1 MVKKTRSIA
10 ILCILFLCCGCMGE
24 KKDVKHIFGATYMT
38 RNNPYFDALNDEIT
52 EGIETN
58 GDKLIVRDPLQD
70 QEKQNEQILDMIQEG
85 IEVLFLNPVDREK
98 VKPALKAC
106 KKANVKIINID
117 TQVKDKDYV
126 LTTIETDNYQAGQE
140 CAKDMIKRVKKAKIL
155 ILDNPNQ
162 KSITERVDGFLSV
175 INDNSDYKVVKRVQA
190 GSEIEVSTKVVQ
202 QIIKEEIKFNV
213 VFGGNDPTALG
224 ALAAANAAGM
234 KDVMIYGVDG
244 SPDVKAELATEGSLM
259 EGTGA
264 QSPIAIAEKSV
275 EIMYSIMEGK
285 EVDAR
290 YPVETFLI
298 TADNVKDY
306 GTDGWQ

>member
-24 KKDVKHIFGATYMT
+24 KKDVRHIFGATYMT

-140 CAKDMIKRVKKAKIL
+140 CAKDMIKRVQKAKIL

-224 ALAAANAAGM
+224 ALAALQQAG
-234 KDVMIYGVDG
+234 KEKNTLIYGVDG
-244 SPDVKAELATEGSLM
+244 SPDFKAMLELGYVT
-259 EGTGA
+259 GTSS
-264 QSPIAIAEKSV
+264 QSPETIGKMAV
-275 EIMYSIMEGK
+275 EFAY
-285 EVDAR
+285 DALNGEEIES
-290 YPVETFLI
+290 YIKLPSFVI
-298 TADNVKDY
+298 TKDNLEQYDI
-306 GTDGWQ
+306 DGWQ

>member
-24 KKDVKHIFGATYMT
+24 KKDVRHIFGATYMT

-140 CAKDMIKRVKKAKIL
+140 CAKDMIKRVQKAKIL

-202 QIIKEEIKFNV
+202 QIIKEGIKFNV

-224 ALAAANAAGM
+224 ALAALQQAG
-234 KDVMIYGVDG
+234 KEKNTLIYGVDG
-244 SPDVKAELATEGSLM
+244 SPDFKAMLELGYVT
-259 EGTGA
+259 GTSS
-264 QSPIAIAEKSV
+264 QSPETIGKMAV
-275 EIMYSIMEGK
+275 EFAYDALNGEEIESYIKLPSFVITK
-285 EVDAR
+285 ENLEQYD
-290 YPVETFLI
+290 I
-298 TADNVKDY
+298 
-306 GTDGWQ
+306 DGWQ

>member
-24 KKDVKHIFGATYMT
+24 KKDVRHIFGATYMT

-224 ALAAANAAGM
+224 ALAALQQAG
-234 KDVMIYGVDG
+234 KEKNTLIYGVDG
-244 SPDVKAELATEGSLM
+244 SPDFKAMLELGYVT
-259 EGTGA
+259 GTSS
-264 QSPIAIAEKSV
+264 QSPETIGKMAV
-275 EIMYSIMEGK
+275 EFAY
-285 EVDAR
+285 DALNGEEIES
-290 YPVETFLI
+290 YIKLPSFVI
-298 TADNVKDY
+298 TKDNLEQYDI
-306 GTDGWQ
+306 DGWQ

>member
-224 ALAAANAAGM
+224 ALAALQQAG
-234 KDVMIYGVDG
+234 KEKNTLIYGVDG
-244 SPDVKAELATEGSLM
+244 SPDFKAMLELGYVT
-259 EGTGA
+259 GTSS
-264 QSPIAIAEKSV
+264 QSPETIGKMAV
-275 EIMYSIMEGK
+275 EFAY
-285 EVDAR
+285 DALNGEEIES
-290 YPVETFLI
+290 YIKLPSFVI
-298 TADNVKDY
+298 TKDNLEQYDI
-306 GTDGWQ
+306 DGWQ

>member
-24 KKDVKHIFGATYMT
+24 KKDVRHIFGATYMT

-140 CAKDMIKRVKKAKIL
+140 CAKDMIKRVQKAKIL

-202 QIIKEEIKFNV
+202 QIIKEGIKFNV

-224 ALAAANAAGM
+224 ALAALQQAG
-234 KDVMIYGVDG
+234 KEKNTLIYGIDG
-244 SPDVKAELATEGSLM
+244 SPDFKAMLELGYVT
-259 EGTGA
+259 GTSS
-264 QSPIAIAEKSV
+264 QSPETIGKMAV
-275 EIMYSIMEGK
+275 EFAY
-285 EVDAR
+285 DALNGEEIES
-290 YPVETFLI
+290 YIKLPSFVI
-298 TADNVKDY
+298 TKDNLEQYDI
-306 GTDGWQ
+306 DGWQ